1 MAVAIFDAV
10 KLRSSPS
17 QSGVLL
23 PAVGA
28 AGVPVTAT
36 ATVPAGPGQPLT
48 EAMTEYVPASAGTT
62 VDLVGF

>member
-1 MAVAIFDAV
+1 MLDAV
-10 KLRSSPS
+10 KFKSSPS

-48 EAMTEYVPASAGTT
+48 EAITE
-62 VDLVGF
+62 